1 MDPGPELASS
11 TAYGSTTGN
20 LDPNPRIKS
29 PLLCSRIPRYYL
41 RLHARTSEDTSLT
54 CRKLYRKMTA
64 AASPYQDIRANM
76 DRTRNPYGLDHYG
89 EIIAITGLVV

>member
-29 PLLCSRIPRYYL
+29 PLLRNSIHQIYQELYASMLARYPQPAEAQY
-41 RLHARTSEDTSLT
+41 RVRTAGTWF
-54 CRKLYRKMTA
+54 YR
-64 AASPYQDIRANM
+64 DIRANM
-76 DRTRNPYGLDHYG
+76 EQTWNTEGLDHYG
-89 EIIAITGLVV
+89 RIAAAIG